1 MRAVTRTGRW
11 VWILSGVV
19 TAAVLVAPGARLIT
33 IGAGPAN
40 ASAEPQAV
48 TTRMVTVPQPV
59 TSLDVQSYDGASV
72 RVTAGHVRRVRVTIV
87 CGSTPI
93 AGDTPA

>member
-33 IGAGPAN
+33 MGVGPAN

-48 TTRMVTVPQPV
+48 TTRMV
-59 TSLDVQSYDGASV
+59 
-72 RVTAGHVRRVRVTIV
+72 
-87 CGSTPI
+87 
-93 AGDTPA
+93 